1 MRNNHRVGY
10 ITRQGLRNE
19 ILHERVFPM
28 GVAVKTVVPKPCYDT
43 TLYKIRINTTWLRI
57 EYDSEKQV
65 LQLLF
70 GSI

>member
-43 TLYKIRINTTWLRI
+43 TIFKIRINTTIYKYLSI
-57 EYDSEKQV
+57 FSSDFEVKQH
-65 LQLLF
+65 
-70 GSI
+70 